1 MGIKRIVDTT
11 FWTDPDVVDLYSC
24 EDKYFLL
31 YLLTNPHT
39 KQCGIYS
46 LPKKYM
52 AFETGYSKE
61 CIEVLIDRFSKKYQK
76 IIYNNGT
83 QEIAVL
89 NSLKYSVVKGGKP
102 VEDCIKKD
110 LSEVKDNLLI
120 RKTYNHLLDFWNSSK
135 RPFDQNIKSI
145 FEEMI
150 QKESTKERTNDN
162 DNDNDN
168 DNEESL
174 ANRGRIVSKNNPI
187 PLNPVNTKKITAKE
201 YIHWRDKD
209 TCFYTQRVLSNSE
222 IQIDHINSLGKDG
235 KSTRDNM
242 VICFTAFNYFKAN
255 KLLADAIAEWNECHE
270 ENIIDANGVETRLK
284 KLQEFESLRTEHKIS
299 YRETIDNEL
308 RTAEDILNFI
318 DQRKPQKKEFAKFV
332 SLTQKE
338 YDSLI
343 EKVGS
348 EEAAKKCVEIL
359 NNYKGATGKTYKSDY
374 YAMLSWVIDRYKEAN
389 NGKHNVARNTEPAQI
404 PDKYKNFYK

>member
-1 MGIKRIVDTT
+1 MGIKRIVDTG

-46 LPKKYM
+46 LPKKFM

-61 CIEVLIDRFSKKYQK
+61 VVEVLIDRFSKKYKK
-76 IIYNNGT
+76 IVYNDGT

-120 RKTYNHLLDFWNSSK
+120 QKTYNHLLEFWTSSK
-135 RPFDQNIKSI
+135 RPFDQNIKLI

-150 QKESTKERTNDN
+150 KKESSKERTNDN

-168 DNEESL
+168 EESYHDSYHDSL
-174 ANRGRIVSKNNPI
+174 PKAESPAIKPPSKGK
-187 PLNPVNTKKITAKE
+187 KKIQEPKVQYSEYVTMTPKE
-201 YIHWRDKD
+201 HQKI
-209 TCFYTQRVLSNSE
+209 VE
-222 IQIDHINSLGKDG
+222 SLGEKG
-235 KSTRDNM
+235 T
-242 VICFTAFNYFKAN
+242 
-255 KLLADAIAEWNECHE
+255 
-270 ENIIDANGVETRLK
+270 
-284 KLQEFESLRTEHKIS
+284 LRCI
-299 YRETIDNEL
+299 
-308 RTAEDILNFI
+308 
-318 DQRKPQKKEFAKFV
+318 
-332 SLTQKE
+332 
-338 YDSLI
+338 
-343 EKVGS
+343 
-348 EEAAKKCVEIL
+348 EIL

-374 YAMLSWVIDRYKEAN
+374 YVMLNWVIDRYKQEASY
-389 NGKHNVARNTEPAQI
+389 GKRNTATDTSEI
-404 PDKYKNFYK
+404 PDKYKNFYR